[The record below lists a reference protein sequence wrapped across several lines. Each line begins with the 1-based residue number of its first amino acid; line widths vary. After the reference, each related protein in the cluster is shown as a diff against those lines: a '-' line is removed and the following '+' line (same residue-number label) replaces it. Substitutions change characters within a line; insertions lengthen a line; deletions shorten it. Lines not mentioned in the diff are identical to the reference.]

1 VHTSQ
6 GMITVREGELTR
18 GEDYLF
24 GRGRV
29 YKCRLSAALYGF
41 VSE

>member
-6 GMITVREGELTR
+6 GMITVREGERTR

-24 GRGRV
+24 GRRT
-29 YKCRLSAALYGF
+29 SI
-41 VSE
+41 